1 MVCFYPPHNSS
12 PQLPLQA
19 LCFAHELG
27 KIALSSLPYTFRTEC
42 SNLKNDGGSPDSEE
56 N

>member
-1 MVCFYPPHNSS
+1 MVCFYPPQNPS

-19 LCFAHELG
+19 LCFVHELG
-27 KIALSSLPYTFRTEC
+27 KIAPSSLPYTFRTEC
-42 SNLKNDGGSPDSEE
+42 SKLKNVGGSPDPEG